1 MRQPLGFSSPT
12 PQVTTFLIIIIA
24 TYLAF
29 ALLGHNEWG
38 GLLYHALLLDPDK
51 VIHSY
56 QIWRLGTYGMLH
68 DTSSPMHV
76 IFNALMLYMV
86 GPQLEDYFGE
96 TKFFILI
103 VLSLILGGVL
113 VCAAY
118 ILGISYAIVV
128 GFSAATMGLIIAWG
142 LTFKDSIMYIF
153 GIVPLSGIQL
163 VYVSVGLEILYA
175 VSANSISSAAHF
187 GGMFAGFLVAFDLYK
202 PSGFFRLKRILA
214 KKRLR

>member
-1 MRQPLGFSSPT
+1 MRYELGFSSPT

-29 ALLGHNEWG
+29 ALFGHSDVG
-38 GLLYHALLLDPDK
+38 RLLYHALLLDPDK
-51 VIHSY
+51 VIYSC
-56 QIWRLGTYGMLH
+56 QLWRLGTYGVLH

-103 VLSLILGGVL
+103 ILSLVLGGVF
-113 VCAAY
+113 VCLTY
-118 ILGISYAIVV
+118 FLGISYAIVV

-142 LTFKDSIMYIF
+142 LTFKDSVMYIF

-187 GGMFAGFLVAFDLYK
+187 GGMFAGFLVAFDLYR
-202 PSGFFRLKRILA
+202 PSGLLRLKRTIA